1 MLGQFTRSL
10 RAVAT
15 AVGSL
20 GGRSTWRYP
29 GRVHLEL
36 LRRPVHE
43 TEIERRLQAVPGVRW
58 ARVNAPLHRV
68 IVALEEEPAEIR
80 ALMRALDE
88 AEALVEEKVVHEPPP
103 GVVLAADLGGILATG
118 VEWLIRRTPL
128 PAEAPG
134 LVSLVDNLPRL
145 REAID
150 ASIPLPALKS
160 WLPVAGA
167 AVQGLA
173 PGVTGL
179 VVDVTQ
185 RLVQLRE
192 RHAIESAWAGA
203 HEHLTA
209 TPERAAAGEIPA
221 QRPCP
226 LPPGPAERYAD
237 QLLTGAPLGGVIGAL
252 LSTNVRRGLQT
263 AMICTPRPSFAG
275 REMFAAELG
284 VVLSRR
290 GVVVADCE
298 ALRRLDRID
307 TVVLDENVL
316 LSPRSVVDEVRPSPG
331 ADPEEVTTWL
341 YRLFDPDRPQA
352 AQEEGPWRLRAK
364 GDRLTLTRDG
374 RRQAVAETRRQRSP
388 AGQAVVTAVRA
399 TGLRLV
405 VRPGVTAAEIATLQS
420 EGAAVL
426 VVSQDAHALAQSD
439 CGIGLLPP
447 THRPTPDG
455 PVEGEGGTGRGGAP
469 EGAEWDA
476 HVPWGAHL
484 FVESDLRTL
493 VPVIAAVPAARDVA
507 ADGVR
512 LARVGTGVGVL
523 FTLTSHARR
532 SAGRGLAGV
541 HIATCLAMAWGAWRA
556 WRAAS
561 TPVRL
566 VPDDRPWHAMPVEAV
581 LRELDTDAGGLS
593 TEEAA
598 RRHRP
603 VAADRRPSLLRETA
617 AELANPFTP
626 VLAAGAVGSAVVG
639 SLVDAALVSAV
650 VGASALAGGMQRRA
664 AARTLAELS
673 RHVSVPARVLRD
685 GRAHDVGARDLV
697 PGDVVELSA
706 GQVVPAD
713 CRIVTADGL
722 EADESALTGESLPV
736 SKAAAPVFAR
746 EVADRTSMLY
756 ESTSIAAGNATAVVV
771 AVGEATLT
779 GRAMAVAEEE
789 APRSGV
795 AERLARITRATTP
808 IALGSAAAVTLA
820 GAVRGRPLRQT
831 LGESVSLAV
840 AAVPEGLPLLVSAAQ
855 LAATR
860 RLSAHGVHVRD
871 PRTIEALGRVEV
883 LCFDKTGTLTA
894 GLIRLTRVCDARH
907 EVSVRELGGLRD
919 VLAAGLRATPGE
931 EGNGQHSHLTDAAV
945 AAGAKEAR
953 VTRRTGARG
962 WRELAAL
969 PFEPSRGFHATLGK
983 AGGRTRLLSVK
994 GAPETVLPRC
1004 THLLVNGE
1012 VRDLGGKER
1021 RRIEERVERL
1031 AAAGHRVLAVAENR
1045 TEAADLDD
1053 ADVTGLTFVGLLGL
1067 ADTVRLT
1074 ASPAV
1079 TRLRA
1084 AGVQIVMLTGDHP
1097 STAAAIAAELI
1108 AGEPVVVTGADLDA
1122 LDDAGL
1128 DERLPTVD
1136 VVARCT
1142 PEQKVRVV
1150 RAFQRLG
1157 RVVAM
1162 TGDGANDAAVIR
1174 LADVGIALGLTGT
1187 PAARAAA
1194 DLVVSDDRL
1203 ETIVSAL
1210 AEGRAMWASVREA
1223 LAILVG
1229 GNLGEIGFTLL
1240 GAIVTG
1246 GSPLTARQLLVVN
1259 MLTDLAPALAIA
1271 LRAPTPEEAANRLEE
1286 GPERSLGRALTRD
1299 IVRRALVTA
1308 AGAGL
1313 GWTVARFT
1321 GTAARART
1329 VGLVALVGTQLA
1341 QTLQA
1346 AGRDRTVLLSALGS
1360 AAALAAIVQTPGVSH
1375 FFGSAPLG
1383 PVAWATAL
1391 GAVAAAL
1398 LIDRLVQGPVDRAL
1412 DGYALREPGRKE
1424 PGREEPGREE
1434 PARKEPAPKVAYA

>member
-10 RAVAT
+10 HAVAT

-29 GRVHLEL
+29 GRIHLEL

-43 TEIERRLQAVPGVRW
+43 AEIERRLQAVPGVRW
-58 ARVNAPLHRV
+58 ARVNAPLNRV
-68 IVALEEEPAEIR
+68 IVALEEEPARIR

-103 GVVLAADLGGILATG
+103 AVVLAADLGGILATG

-150 ASIPLPALKS
+150 ASIPLPALKT

-167 AVQGLA
+167 AVAGLA

-209 TPERAAAGEIPA
+209 TPERAAAAEIPA

-237 QLLTGAPLGGVIGAL
+237 QLLTGAPLGGMIGSL

-263 AMICTPRPSFAG
+263 AMICTPRPAFAG

-284 VVLSRR
+284 VVLSRT
-290 GVVVADCE
+290 GVVVAECD

-307 TVVLDENVL
+307 TVVLDEDVL
-316 LSPRSVVDEVRPSPG
+316 LSPRSVVDEVRPAPG

-352 AQEEGPWRLRAK
+352 AQEEGPWRLRAR

-374 RRQAVAETRRQRSP
+374 RRQAVAEIRRQRSP
-388 AGQAVVTAVRA
+388 AGEAVVTAVRA
-399 TGLRLV
+399 AGLRLV
-405 VRPGVTAAEIATLQS
+405 LRAGVTAAEIATLQS

-447 THRPTPDG
+447 THPPTPDAVDG
-455 PVEGEGGTGRGGAP
+455 QAEGT
-469 EGAEWDA
+469 EWDA

-484 FVESDLRTL
+484 FVESDLRAL

-512 LARVGTGVGVL
+512 LARVGTGVGML
-523 FTLTSHARR
+523 FTLTAHPRR
-532 SAGRGLAGV
+532 SAGRGLSGV
-541 HIATCLAMAWGAWRA
+541 HIATCLAMGWGAWRA
-556 WRAAS
+556 WRAAR

-566 VPDDRPWHAMPVEAV
+566 VPDERPWHAMPVEAV

-593 TEEAA
+593 GEEAA
-598 RRHRP
+598 RRYRP
-603 VAADRRPSLLRETA
+603 VAAERRPSLLRETA

-639 SLVDAALVSAV
+639 SLVDAALVTAV
-650 VGASALAGGMQRRA
+650 VVASALAGGVQRRA
-664 AARTLAELS
+664 AARTLSELS

-685 GRAHDVGARDLV
+685 GRTHDVGARDLV
-697 PGDVVELSA
+697 PGDVVVLSA

-736 SKAAAPVFAR
+736 AKSARPVFAR

-756 ESTSIAAGNATAVVV
+756 ESTSIAAGTATAVVV
-771 AVGEATLT
+771 AVGEATMT
-779 GRAMAVAEEE
+779 GRAMAAAEES

-808 IALGSAAAVTLA
+808 IALGSAAAVTVA
-820 GAVRGRPLRQT
+820 GAARGRPLRQT

-860 RLSAHGVHVRD
+860 RLSAYGVHVRD

-894 GLIRLTRVCDARH
+894 GEIRLTRVCDARN
-907 EVSVRELGGLRD
+907 EVSAAEPGGLRA
-919 VLAAGLRATPGE
+919 VMAAGLRATPHAESNGE
-931 EGNGQHSHLTDAAV
+931 HSHLTDAAV
-945 AAGAKEAR
+945 STGAKAAR

-969 PFEPSRGFHATLGK
+969 PFEPSRGFHAALGRVTGH
-983 AGGRTRLLSVK
+983 ARLLSVK

-1004 THLLVNGE
+1004 SHVLVDGV
-1012 VRDLGGKER
+1012 VRDLDDKER

-1031 AAAGHRVLAVAENR
+1031 AASGHRVLAVAENR
-1045 TEAADLDD
+1045 TTATDLDD

-1067 ADTVRLT
+1067 ADTVRLA

-1079 TRLRA
+1079 TRLRE
-1084 AGVQIVMLTGDHP
+1084 AGVQIAMLTGDHP

-1108 AGEPVVVTGADLDA
+1108 AGEPCVVTGADLDA
-1122 LDDAGL
+1122 MDDAAL
-1128 DERLPTVD
+1128 EERLPQVD

-1174 LADVGIALGLTGT
+1174 LADVGIALGKTGT

-1203 ETIVSAL
+1203 ETIVLAL
-1210 AEGRAMWASVREA
+1210 AEGRAMWSSVRQS

-1240 GAIVTG
+1240 GALVTG
-1246 GSPLTARQLLVVN
+1246 GSPLSARQLLVVN

-1271 LRAPTPEEAANRLEE
+1271 LRTPSPEEAADLLEE
-1286 GPERSLGRALTRD
+1286 GPESSLGHALTRD
-1299 IVRRALVTA
+1299 IVRRAVVTA
-1308 AGAGL
+1308 AGAGI
-1313 GWTVARFT
+1313 GWTMARFT

-1329 VGLVALVGTQLA
+1329 VALVALVGTQLA

-1360 AAALAAIVQTPGVSH
+1360 AAALAAIVQTPIVSR
-1375 FFGSAPLG
+1375 FFGSTPLG
-1383 PVAWATAL
+1383 PVGWGLAL

-1398 LIDRLVQGPVDRAL
+1398 LLDRLVQGPLDRAL
-1412 DGYALREPGRKE
+1412 NGYALRKAAGK
-1424 PGREEPGREE
+1424 E
-1434 PARKEPAPKVAYA
+1434 PARKESPEVAYA